1 MPATSSTS
9 SSDRRLLLLVRVLGA
24 IAAVAFLGVRFP
36 SATELL
42 TAGAKDLGG
51 DLYQQVRVRD
61 FREPLPPDSTTPAVF
76 GAPPESAE
84 VVLIGDSHSRFAR
97 GGPSLASMLRKRYPG
112 LRACAVTAIHPRFFD
127 PSDLLRL
134 QGGRPGTVKVVVWE
148 SAERAVADVAMKK
161 IPQPFHAWDTTWMFD
176 AVQTGRMVK
185 EKWFTGSEGGYQYL
199 LLNSVATRDVVELWN
214 TARFG
219 LVGTLPP
226 SIGAW
231 IPDPPRLFLAEE
243 LARTTPP
250 PGEYPTSFLQ
260 KRDSA
265 LVEAMASSLAEA
277 RDRLRRDFG
286 AELVFV
292 VVPAKSSLLH
302 ASLGLAYDDFI
313 PRLEDAVAARG
324 IRAIRS
330 WDALSRMGERA
341 TIRTETHLS
350 ADAYAAL
357 TDSIH
362 AAAGGIL
369 AMPSAMPIPTR

>member
-36 SATELL
+36 ATSELL
-42 TAGAKDLGG
+42 TWGAADRGG

-61 FREPLPPDSTTPAVF
+61 FREYLPPDSTDYGEF
-76 GAPPESAE
+76 GVPPESAE

-97 GGPSLASMLRKRYPG
+97 GGPSFSGMLRKRFPA
-112 LRACAVTAIHPRFFD
+112 LRSCPATVIHPRFYD

-134 QGGRPGTVKVVVWE
+134 QGMRPGKVKMVVWE
-148 SAERAVADVAMKK
+148 SAERTVADVAMNK
-161 IPQPFHAWDTTWMFD
+161 IPQPFHAWDTTWVFD
-176 AVQTGRMVK
+176 AVQKARLVK
-185 EKWFTGSEGGYQYL
+185 SKWFTGSEGGYQFL
-199 LLNSVATRDVVELWN
+199 LFNSVATRDLVELWS
-214 TARFG
+214 TARFR
-219 LVGTLPP
+219 LVGTLPA

-231 IPDPPRLFLAEE
+231 TADPPHLFLAEE
-243 LARTTPP
+243 LARATPP

-286 AELVFV
+286 AELVVV

-302 ASLGLAYDDFI
+302 ASLGLAYDDFV

-369 AMPSAMPIPTR
+369 AVPTAMPIPTR